1 MRHRPSF
8 FAGQQ
13 TTTSRRL
20 RNFGISLLICF
31 VVLIAARPSLHADE
45 GKTAKGATSETDE
58 ESSTAMPDIRDLLKG
73 GGLVGY
79 SIVALMAAMSVAMLA
94 LIVEHIISIRRTSLM
109 PAGLA
114 EEVHRCLS
122 DNNTQQARQQC
133 KLNPSFLGQV
143 LDAGLVEV
151 KLGYAAVE
159 KGMEDAA
166 TEQSARLFR
175 KIEYLNV
182 IGTLAPMLGLMGTV
196 WGMIL
201 AFVQFEHKANPQ
213 VADLAPGIYKALIT
227 TLMGLAIAVP
237 ALASFALFRNRI
249 DGLVAESSLMAE
261 HVFADFKH
269 KLSRKRDKANRPD
282 PKPESKPA
290 GGGIPPVVNEIRPS

>member
-1 MRHRPSF
+1 MRHRSSL
-8 FAGQQ
+8 FA
-13 TTTSRRL
+13 
-20 RNFGISLLICF
+20 SLLICF
-31 VVLIAARPSLHADE
+31 VVLIFARESALAQG
-45 GKTAKGATSETDE
+45 GKTTEAGTSDAGNE

-73 GGLVGY
+73 GGIVGY
-79 SIVALMAAMSVAMLA
+79 SIVALMAAMSVAMMA

-109 PAGLA
+109 PPGLA

-269 KLSRKRDKANRPD
+269 KLTQRKRDKATRPES
-282 PKPESKPA
+282 KPESKPTS
-290 GGGIPPVVNEIRPS
+290 GGIPPVVNEIRPS

>member
-1 MRHRPSF
+1 MRQRSTV
-8 FAGQQ
+8 FAG
-13 TTTSRRL
+13 
-20 RNFGISLLICF
+20 LLIGLLL
-31 VVLIAARPSLHADE
+31 LIIAQDSLVAQDGKSLAENAPGTTRSDDAD
-45 GKTAKGATSETDE
+45 ANVDSA
-58 ESSTAMPDIRDLLKG
+58 AMPDIRDLLKG
-73 GGLVGY
+73 GGVVGY
-79 SIVALMAAMSVAMLA
+79 TIVALMAAMSVAMLA
-94 LIVEHIISIRRTSLM
+94 LIVEHLISIRRSSLM
-109 PAGLA
+109 PPGLA

-122 DNNTQQARQQC
+122 ENNIQQARQQC
-133 KLNPSFLGQV
+133 KLSPSFLGQV
-143 LDAGLVEV
+143 LDSGLAEV
-151 KLGYAAVE
+151 KLGYTAVE
-159 KGMEDAA
+159 KSMEDAA

-261 HVFADFKH
+261 HVFSDFKH
-269 KLSRKRDKANRPD
+269 KLSQRKREREKQTRTAD
-282 PKPESKPA
+282 SKPA
-290 GGGIPPVVNEIRPS
+290 AASAIPPVVNEVKPS

>member
-1 MRHRPSF
+1 M
-8 FAGQQ
+8 Q
-13 TTTSRRL
+13 RRTPL
-20 RNFGISLLICF
+20 SAWIMLLIALLAAGN
-31 VVLIAARPSLHADE
+31 VVAQE
-45 GKTAKGATSETDE
+45 KTADATAPPEAGVASEPV
-58 ESSTAMPDIRDLLKG
+58 SAMPDFRDLLKG
-73 GGLVGY
+73 GGVIGY
-79 SIVALMAAMSVAMLA
+79 SIVALMAVMSLAMVS
-94 LIVEHIISIRRTSLM
+94 LIVEHIISIRRGALM

-122 DNNTQQARQQC
+122 ENNIQQAKQQC
-133 KLNPSFLGQV
+133 KLNPSFTGQV
-143 LDAGLVEV
+143 LDAGLSEA
-151 KLGYAAVE
+151 KLGYSAVE
-159 KGMEDAA
+159 KSMEDAA
-166 TEQSARLFR
+166 TEQAARLFR

-213 VADLAPGIYKALIT
+213 VADLAPGIYKALLT

-261 HVFADFKH
+261 HVFSDFKH
-269 KLSRKRDKANRPD
+269 KLSGRKRSG
-282 PKPESKPA
+282 KPSPSTPA
-290 GGGIPPVVNEIRPS
+290 KQAAIPPVAIEKPPAT